1 MNLYLHLSIHVF
13 LALLAAF
20 IVWRIYRIPTWPL
33 FAALFAGLAVDF
45 DHLIDYYLAFGWDFN
60 LYYFLKGL
68 EFVKSNKI
76 YTFFHGWEY
85 VILFLVLWLISKHI
99 TVKAVFLS
107 LALGLFFHL
116 ASDVVIDKVPVK
128 SYSII
133 YKAKN
138 NFEIE
143 KLVIPEHWEKHK
155 KIRKDL
161 KFE

>member
-1 MNLYLHLSIHVF
+1 MNLYLHLSIHIF
-13 LALLAAF
+13 LALLAGF
-20 IVWRIYRIPTWPL
+20 IVWRMYYVSSWPL
-33 FAALFAGLAVDF
+33 ITSLVSGVAVDL
-45 DHLIDYYLAFGWDFN
+45 DHLIDYYLAFGWSFN
-60 LYYFLKGL
+60 FYYFQGGL
-68 EFVKSNKI
+68 EFLKSNKM

-85 VILFLVLWLISKHI
+85 VILFVALWLIFKNI
-99 TVKAVFLS
+99 TAKTVFLS

-116 ASDVVIDKVPVK
+116 AADVAIDKVPVK

-138 NFEIE
+138 NFDIE